1 MPTFDLKTIIF
12 MSMLLTF
19 MLSMLLAITRSHH
32 KEVRGPGYWA
42 VGNLVIG
49 LGMVILFSKFEETRW
64 HIMPGLVFIGAGL
77 GLFINGIQAFAGK
90 RVHHWLPIFVG
101 VFLGGLNA
109 LLIVNQ
115 GELRTIVICNTVVF
129 SLMYFVCARLTFGK
143 DDGLVGNLYWISSS
157 LFFTMA
163 LLLMA
168 RVFSGFFMENALFR
182 SFLDWPIN
190 AYTLMFA
197 CVIQFFVSVLFV
209 LMLTAQVNQNL
220 QSIATIDGLTN
231 VLNRR
236 GLQDAALKMQAICKR
251 INIPMALLLIDL
263 DHFKRVNDT
272 YGHLVGDEVL
282 IAIAK
287 TIKTTLRAG
296 DVVGRFGGE
305 EFCVLLPNTSEREAI
320 ALAERI
326 REIIQQKNVSTR
338 QVKKNTAAQNH
349 VQCTVS
355 IGAVGSESAGYDI
368 QRLLASADNALYMA
382 KNRGRNL
389 VASHAGI
396 ASKSHESKRAAPAPN
411 P

>member
-1 MPTFDLKTIIF
+1 

-19 MLSMLLAITRSHH
+19 MLSMLLAITRAHH
-32 KEVRGPGYWA
+32 REVRGPGYWA

-64 HIMPGLVFIGAGL
+64 QILPGLVLIGVGF
-77 GLFINGIQAFAGK
+77 GLFINGIQVFSGK
-90 RVHHWLPIFVG
+90 RVHLLLPAYA
-101 VFLGGLNA
+101 GGLFAVLNA
-109 LLIVNQ
+109 LLMLYQ
-115 GELRTIVICNTVVF
+115 SELRIIVIGNTLVF
-129 SLMYFVCARLTFGK
+129 SLMYLMCARLTFGK
-143 DDGLVGNLYWISSS
+143 DDGLVGNLYWLASS

-168 RVFSGFFMENALFR
+168 RVFSGLFMENGLFKT
-182 SFLDWPIN
+182 FLDWPIN
-190 AYTLMFA
+190 AYTLMLA

-220 QSIATIDGLTN
+220 QSIATIDGLTS

-251 INIPMALLLIDL
+251 INIPMALLLLDL
-263 DHFKRVNDT
+263 DYFKRVNDT
-272 YGHLVGDEVL
+272 FGHLVGDEVL
-282 IAIAK
+282 IDVAK
-287 TIKTTLRAG
+287 TIKSTLRAG

-305 EFCVLLPNTSEREAI
+305 EFCVLLPNTTEKEAI

-326 REIIQQKNVSTR
+326 REIIQKKSIPIR
-338 QVKKNTAAQNH
+338 QMRRSGAMQNSL
-349 VQCTVS
+349 QCTVS
-355 IGAVGSESAGYDI
+355 IGVVCSESVGYDL

-396 ASKSHESKRAAPAPN
+396 ASRSH
-411 P
+411 

>member
-19 MLSMLLAITRSHH
+19 MLSMLLAITRAHH
-32 KEVRGPGYWA
+32 REVRGPGYWA

-49 LGMVILFSKFEETRW
+49 LGMVILFSRFEETRW
-64 HIMPGLVFIGAGL
+64 HILPGLVLIGVGL
-77 GLFINGIQAFAGK
+77 GLFINGIQAFSGK
-90 RVHHWLPIFVG
+90 RVRALLPVYAG
-101 VFLGGLNA
+101 LLLAALNA
-109 LLIVNQ
+109 LLMFYQTELRMIVIVNT
-115 GELRTIVICNTVVF
+115 LAF
-129 SLMYFVCARLTFGK
+129 SVMYFMCARLTFGK
-143 DDGLVGNLYWISSS
+143 DDGLVGNLYWIASS

-168 RVFSGFFMENALFR
+168 RVFSGLFMESGLFKN
-182 SFLDWPIN
+182 FMHWPIN
-190 AYTLMFA
+190 AYTLMLA

-209 LMLTAQVNQNL
+209 LMLTAQVNENL
-220 QSIATIDGLTN
+220 QAIATIDGLTN

-251 INIPMALLLIDL
+251 INIPMALLLVDL
-263 DHFKRVNDT
+263 DYFKRVNDT
-272 YGHLVGDEVL
+272 FGHLVGDEVL
-282 IAIAK
+282 IAVAK
-287 TIKTTLRAG
+287 TIKSALRGG

-326 REIIQQKNVSTR
+326 REVIQYKSIPIRN
-338 QVKKNTAAQNH
+338 VKKSGVSQNN

-396 ASKSHESKRAAPAPN
+396 ASRAH
-411 P
+411 

>member
-32 KEVRGPGYWA
+32 KEVQGPGYWA

-49 LGMVILFSKFEETRW
+49 LGMVILFSKFEDTRW
-64 HIMPGLVFIGAGL
+64 QILPGLVLIGAGL
-77 GLFINGIQAFAGK
+77 GLFINGIQAFSGKKTRYLLPLMAG
-90 RVHHWLPIFVG
+90 G
-101 VFLGGLNA
+101 FLAALNA
-109 LLIVNQ
+109 LLIVYQ
-115 GELRTIVICNTVVF
+115 SELRSIVIANTFVF
-129 SLMYFVCARLTFGK
+129 SIMYFMCARLTFGK

-168 RVFSGFFMENALFR
+168 RVFSGLFMESALFKT
-182 SFLDWPIN
+182 FLDWPIN

-197 CVIQFFVSVLFV
+197 CVIQFFVSVLLV

-251 INIPMALLLIDL
+251 INIPMALLLVDL
-263 DHFKRVNDT
+263 DYFKRVNDT
-272 YGHLVGDEVL
+272 YGHLAGDEVL

-287 TIKTTLRAG
+287 TIKSTLRAG

-305 EFCVLLPNTSEREAI
+305 EFCVLLPNTSEKEAI

-326 REIIQQKNVSTR
+326 REIIQQKSISIR
-338 QVKKNTAAQNH
+338 QVKKSAALQNSLN
-349 VQCTVS
+349 CTVS

-368 QRLLASADNALYMA
+368 QRLLASADNALYLA

-389 VASHAGI
+389 VASHVGVAN
-396 ASKSHESKRAAPAPN
+396 RAH
-411 P
+411 